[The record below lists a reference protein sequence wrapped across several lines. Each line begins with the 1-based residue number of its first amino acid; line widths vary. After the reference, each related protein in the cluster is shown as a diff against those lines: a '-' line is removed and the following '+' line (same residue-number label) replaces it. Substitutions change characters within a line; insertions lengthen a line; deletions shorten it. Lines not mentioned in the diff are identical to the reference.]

1 MLTRLE
7 VDGFKNLLKFE
18 VDFGPFNCIAGPNGV
33 GKSNIFDA
41 IRFLSLL
48 ADNTITEAARKVRGE
63 LETADVRDI
72 FWTDGKDRA
81 NQFRIAAEM
90 IVDSKVV
97 DDIGRSVDVKSTYL
111 RYEVE
116 IGYEEPELEHGKL
129 GGLVL
134 RKESL
139 HGYTKEQAKERLRFP
154 YTNEFFDAVIRNRKG
169 GRTFISTEKTENG
182 PSDIA
187 LRVHANGEAGRRAHS
202 FPEQIIPLTNT
213 PRTIVGVSSLWAD
226 PSILAAKR
234 EMQNWR
240 VFAIDP
246 AAIRRADP
254 LHADPHL
261 TSKGGHLHATLYRV
275 ALSAA
280 KYDLEPEQ
288 MYGFVRTQLAGLEPV
303 TGLSVKVDPDRQL
316 LMTYVKQRFRGGTLP
331 ARALSDGMLRFLAL
345 AVLSEDPEVHGLV
358 CIEEPENSIHP
369 GKMEALVELLKEI
382 AVETDVAP
390 DDEFPMRQVIIATHS
405 PYLVQLLLPEDLLIA
420 VEITTGG
427 PSGQPANVLRCWPL
441 PDTWR
446 SCQSGRRIG
455 WTRMFDYLFAPPDA
469 RVKLPAYLFED
480 EESETG

>member
-18 VDFGPFNCIAGPNGV
+18 VDFGAFNCIAGPNGV

-48 ADNTITEAARKVRGE
+48 ADNTITEAARNVRGD
-63 LETADVRDI
+63 LEMADVRDI
-72 FWTDGKDRA
+72 FWTDGEDRA
-81 NQFRIAAEM
+81 EMFHIAAEM
-90 IVDSKVV
+90 IVDSQVL

-116 IGYEEPELEHGKL
+116 IAYSEPNLSSGDL

-139 HGYTKEQAKERLRFP
+139 HGYSKEQAKERLRFP

-169 GRTFISTEKTENG
+169 GRTFISTEKRENG
-182 PSDIA
+182 HHA
-187 LRVHANGEAGRRAHS
+187 LRVHANGS
-202 FPEQIIPLTNT
+202 FPEQIIPTTNT
-213 PRTIVGVSSLWAD
+213 QRTIVGVSSQWAD

-240 VFAIDP
+240 VLAIDP

-261 TSKGGHLHATLYRV
+261 TPKGGHLHATLYRI
-275 ALSAA
+275 AHSAA

-288 MYGFVRTQLAGLEPV
+288 IYGFVRTQLTGLKTV

-345 AVLSEDPEVHGLV
+345 AVLNEDPEIHGLV

-369 GKMEALVELLKEI
+369 GKMEELVELLKEI
-382 AVETDVAP
+382 AVDTDVAP

-405 PYLVQLLLPEDLLIA
+405 PYLVQLLLPDDLLIA

-480 EESETG
+480 EESQTA

>member
-182 PSDIA
+182 PSEII
-187 LRVHANGEAGRRAHS
+187 VHPNGNRNI
-202 FPEQIIPLTNT
+202 EQIIPTARA
-213 PRTIVGVSSLWAD
+213 PRTVIATSSMWAS

-234 EMQNWR
+234 EMQKWW
-240 VFAIDP
+240 VLAMEP
-246 AAIRRADP
+246 TAIRRADP
-254 LHADPHL
+254 MYADPHL
-261 TSKGGHLHATLYRV
+261 TSQGGHLHATLYRL
-275 ALSAA
+275 ARTATN
-280 KYDLEPEQ
+280 YDSYPEQ
-288 MYGFVRTQLAGLEPV
+288 VYARIRSTLSQLLPIWRV
-303 TGLSVKVDPDRQL
+303 SVDVDTGRQL
-316 LMTYVKQRFRGGTLP
+316 LITTVEQRFNGGLVP
-331 ARALSDGMLRFLAL
+331 ARSLSDGALRFLTL
-345 AVLSEDPEVHGLV
+345 AVLSEDPEFHGLV
-358 CIEEPENSIHP
+358 CIEEPENGIHP
-369 GKMEALVELLKEI
+369 AKMEELTELLKEI

-390 DDEFPMRQVIIATHS
+390 DEEFPMRQVIIATHS